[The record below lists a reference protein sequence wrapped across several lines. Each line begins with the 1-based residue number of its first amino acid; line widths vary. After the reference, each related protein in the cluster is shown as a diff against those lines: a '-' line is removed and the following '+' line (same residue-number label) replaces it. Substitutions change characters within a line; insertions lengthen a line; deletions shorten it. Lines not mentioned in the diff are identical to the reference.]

1 MSPEWVNRPERS
13 TVGSIRFIVWFA
25 LTFGRTASRLLLYPI
40 CLYYVL
46 FSARARRASRKY
58 LGRVLG
64 HRVGMGDLFRHYFYF
79 ASTILDRVFLLSGRS
94 ELFDIRL
101 HGEQVIHSVHAEQRG
116 FFLISAHMGSFEV
129 LHTLGR
135 QFGQLEATMVMYEEN
150 AQKLS
155 SVLKSINPEGN
166 PAVISLG
173 KVDSMLKIQEALE
186 RGGCIG
192 MLADRTISG
201 EKIITCDFL
210 GGKMAFPL
218 GPFRLAAMLRRPL
231 ILMLGLYQGGNR
243 YDVYVE
249 NLGELPAQGGGNR
262 DAAIAAMVQHFAS
275 RLEHYCR
282 TNPYNWFNFYDVW
295 EQDLSPSGP

>member
-25 LTFGRTASRLLLYPI
+25 LTFGRSASRLLLYPI

-64 HRVGMGDLFRHYFYF
+64 HRVGMSDLFRHYFYF

-101 HGEQVIHSVHAEQRG
+101 HGEQVIHNVHAEQLG

-135 QFGQLEATMVMYEEN
+135 QFGQIEATMVMYEEN

-173 KVDSMLKIQEALE
+173 KIDSMLKIQEALD
-186 RGGCIG
+186 RGECIG

-249 NLGELPAQGGGNR
+249 NLGELPVQGGNR
-262 DAAIAAMVQHFAS
+262 DAAIAARVQHFAT
-275 RLEHYCR
+275 RLEHHCR

-295 EQDLSPSGP
+295 E